1 MMGCEC
7 NERINVDENVSS
19 TGTTEMTGIVQRT
32 STAIRSTLGR
42 MLPTGVAVAGLL
54 SVLVASDEA
63 NAQFFRGF
71 RARGPVLVGPP
82 ILPTPYYADA
92 WGAWPPAPV
101 IVGPP
106 SRVRVQTP
114 FFSLNIGPGSI
125 VPPPYAGYDD
135 RYESYRPR
143 YDSRYDSRYDYGYR
157 SPYERGYSEPRSLV
171 PEYQSPLPHYGSSV
185 PQYGSSGSYRP
196 GSGGGIPDVTSPI
209 QFSLPALRQAAE
221 TLYRTLAA
229 RPDDGD
235 VWLQYLQPERII
247 AATESG
253 QLSASMIELHSR
265 FLGVTKNP
273 DLVVMTRIN
282 GFQRTLQLLGIWIEL
297 EGDTPVANDVV
308 EPSEDAQTSPP
319 PDPQPETTQEILP
332 APRGQVDL

>member
-1 MMGCEC
+1 
-7 NERINVDENVSS
+7 
-19 TGTTEMTGIVQRT
+19 MTGIVQRT
-32 STAIRSTLGR
+32 STAIRSTLRR

-82 ILPTPYYADA
+82 ILPTPYYGNA

-101 IVGPP
+101 VVGPP

-143 YDSRYDSRYDYGYR
+143 YDSRYDSRDDSGYR
-157 SPYERGYSEPRSLV
+157 SPYQRGYIEPRSLV
-171 PEYQSPLPHYGSSV
+171 PEYRSPAPEYRSPAPQYGSSV
-185 PQYGSSGSYRP
+185 PQYGSSGNYRP
-196 GSGGGIPDVTSPI
+196 GSGGGIPDLTSPI
-209 QFSLPALRQAAE
+209 EFSLPELRQAAE

-229 RPDDGD
+229 RPDDGE
-235 VWLQYLQPERII
+235 VWLEYLQPERII

-253 QLSASMIELHSR
+253 QLSASMSELHSR

-282 GFQRTLQLLGIWIEL
+282 GFQRTLQLLGMWIEL
-297 EGDTPVANDVV
+297 EGDASATDDFV
-308 EPSEDAQTSPP
+308 EPSEDTQTSPP

-332 APRGQVDL
+332 APLGQVDL

>member
-1 MMGCEC
+1 M
-7 NERINVDENVSS
+7 I
-19 TGTTEMTGIVQRT
+19 GIVLRT
-32 STAIRSTLGR
+32 STAIRSTLRR
-42 MLPTGVAVAGLL
+42 MLPPGVAVAAML

-82 ILPTPYYADA
+82 ILPTPYYGDA

-101 IVGPP
+101 VVGPP

-125 VPPPYAGYDD
+125 VPPPYAGFDG
-135 RYESYRPR
+135 RYQSYRPN
-143 YDSRYDSRYDYGYR
+143 YGSRYDSRYDLGYESRYDSGYR
-157 SPYERGYSEPRSLV
+157 SPYERGYSEPRS
-171 PEYQSPLPHYGSSV
+171 SV
-185 PQYGSSGSYRP
+185 PQYRSPEYRSRVPNYGSSGSYRP
-196 GSGGGIPDVTSPI
+196 GSGGGIPDLTSPI
-209 QFSLPALRQAAE
+209 EFSLPALRQAAE

-229 RPDDGD
+229 RPDDGE
-235 VWLQYLQPERII
+235 VWLEYLQPERII

-253 QLSASMIELHSR
+253 QLSASMNELHSR

-273 DLVVMTRIN
+273 DLLVMTRIN
-282 GFQRTLQLLGIWIEL
+282 GFQRTLQLLGMWIEL
-297 EGDTPVANDVV
+297 EGDASAADDFV
-308 EPSEDAQTSPP
+308 EPSEDAETSPP

-332 APRGQVDL
+332 APLGQVDL

>member
-1 MMGCEC
+1 M
-7 NERINVDENVSS
+7 
-19 TGTTEMTGIVQRT
+19 
-32 STAIRSTLGR
+32 
-42 MLPTGVAVAGLL
+42 
-54 SVLVASDEA
+54 
-63 NAQFFRGF
+63 
-71 RARGPVLVGPP
+71 
-82 ILPTPYYADA
+82 
-92 WGAWPPAPV
+92 
-101 IVGPP
+101 
-106 SRVRVQTP
+106 
-114 FFSLNIGPGSI
+114 
-125 VPPPYAGYDD
+125 
-135 RYESYRPR
+135 
-143 YDSRYDSRYDYGYR
+143 
-157 SPYERGYSEPRSLV
+157 

-185 PQYGSSGSYRP
+185 PHYGSSGSYRP

-247 AATESG
+247 AATETG
-253 QLSASMIELHSR
+253 QLSPSMIELHSR

-282 GFQRTLQLLGIWIEL
+282 GFQRTLQLLGMWIEL
-297 EGDTPVANDVV
+297 EGDTPVADDVV

>member
-1 MMGCEC
+1 
-7 NERINVDENVSS
+7 
-19 TGTTEMTGIVQRT
+19 
-32 STAIRSTLGR
+32 
-42 MLPTGVAVAGLL
+42 MLPTGVAVAALL
-54 SVLVASDEA
+54 SALVASDEA

-82 ILPTPYYADA
+82 ILPTPYYGDA

-101 IVGPP
+101 VVGPP

-125 VPPPYAGYDD
+125 VPPPSAGYDG
-135 RYESYRPR
+135 RYQSYRPN
-143 YDSRYDSRYDYGYR
+143 YDSRYDSRYDSGYR
-157 SPYERGYSEPRSLV
+157 SPYQRGYSEPRSSV
-171 PEYQSPLPHYGSSV
+171 PDYRSPAPAYRSPEYRSRVPNYGSSV

-196 GSGGGIPDVTSPI
+196 GSGGGIPDLTTPI
-209 QFSLPALRQAAE
+209 EFSLPALRQAAE

-229 RPDDGD
+229 RPDDGE
-235 VWLQYLQPERII
+235 VWLEYLQPERII

-253 QLSASMIELHSR
+253 RLSASMNELHSR

-273 DLVVMTRIN
+273 DLVVMTRVN

-297 EGDTPVANDVV
+297 EGDTSAADDVV
-308 EPSEDAQTSPP
+308 EPSEDAGTSPP

-332 APRGQVDL
+332 APLGQVDL